1 MYGESPPGTYSF
13 TVQMLL
19 LKPLPPPESTNKHI
33 LVQFNDAMSDTSRAS
48 LGTRTVNRIVAVV
61 SVQVVDFAV
70 EDEPAPGYSLRDA
83 AGHRAEVRGIVLRG
97 ESRGLC
103 IKHHEIGDWE

>member
-1 MYGESPPGTYSF
+1 
-13 TVQMLL
+13 MLL

-33 LVQFNDAMSDTSRAS
+33 VQFNDAMSDTSRAS
-48 LGTRTVNRIVAVV
+48 LCARTVNRIVAVV

-97 ESRGLC
+97 ESKGLC